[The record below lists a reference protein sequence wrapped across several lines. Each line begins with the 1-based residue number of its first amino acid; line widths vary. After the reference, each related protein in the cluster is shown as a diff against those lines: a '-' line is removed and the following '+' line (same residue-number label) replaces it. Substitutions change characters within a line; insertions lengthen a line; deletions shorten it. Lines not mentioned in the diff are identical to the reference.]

1 MGQNEKTKF
10 IRRTI
15 FRFLKSHVTIQEI
28 LYYQETINTTTNT
41 NKEKMCQT
49 SLLSMLSQN
58 RLLQQG
64 QQQMPQFQPHHISHL
79 QQMMSQQ
86 MNPQMQQQQQPAE
99 NKSNNMIS
107 SDKPYVCDICGRGYS
122 YLASLE
128 QHKATHMTDHQHQC
142 NGCGRLFKN
151 KDAVVTMKLIFY
163 FSGNETRP
171 HQCEICGRRFTLLE
185 NLHRH
190 QMIHTDERPFGC
202 HYCHKRFRLAQHLK
216 EHIRI
221 HTGEKPYKCN
231 ICGRAFCQ
239 ISNLKSHQKTHT
251 KVKAFECDI
260 CHKTFRRSFTLKQHK
275 LIHERE
281 GKTTATAS
289 PTLVAP
295 VHSHEHQ
302 HAHQGGCCGPKP
314 NQTSCCSPPTATI
327 VELKKEIKKENFAED
342 ADVEVDVVSE
352 DSDMSP
358 VTASIEEVVQQ
369 RKEQLASPLSGSN
382 SGSGDSGTQQKQRFY
397 RPFEDTAVEKPIA
410 QSAWSAAV
418 QAVQAAGQK
427 RAAQSEPQVDITP
440 TKRMRDNNG
449 KIVVYPGIRENATQR
464 INPTSTL
471 DELRQTTMNGPHWE
485 SLRPDQEFLWRR
497 LGRGQD
503 TNTVGQS
510 DQASPEMV
518 PVVEWRPIVVGYR
531 SLKDGSVT
539 NREDLPQQAPTGV
552 KSHPFFPN
560 MVFPSMPVSQ

>member
-1 MGQNEKTKF
+1 
-10 IRRTI
+10 
-15 FRFLKSHVTIQEI
+15 
-28 LYYQETINTTTNT
+28 
-41 NKEKMCQT
+41 
-49 SLLSMLSQN
+49 
-58 RLLQQG
+58 
-64 QQQMPQFQPHHISHL
+64 
-79 QQMMSQQ
+79 
-86 MNPQMQQQQQPAE
+86 
-99 NKSNNMIS
+99 MIS

-151 KDAVVTMKLIFY
+151 KDELEAHKLTHN
-163 FSGNETRP
+163 SDGNETRP
-171 HQCEICGRRFTLLE
+171 HQCETCGRRFTLLE

-281 GKTTATAS
+281 GKTTPTAK
-289 PTLVAP
+289 PNQPHVHAHGQAHKTQGGCCGP
-295 VHSHEHQ
+295 VPHGHG
-302 HAHQGGCCGPKP
+302 HQGGCCGPKP
-314 NQTSCCSPPTATI
+314 VAGGCCGPVKPVVPTVTPI
-327 VELKKEIKKENFAED
+327 VELKKEIKKENFTED

-358 VTASIEEVVQQ
+358 VTTSIDEAVQQ

-382 SGSGDSGTQQKQRFY
+382 SDSGHGSPNHSSSKLDSATSEEEATNSGSDDSGTQQKQRFY

-427 RAAQSEPQVDITP
+427 RAAQTEPSVDITQ

-449 KIVVYPGIRENATQR
+449 KVVVYPGIRENATR

-539 NREDLPQQAPTGV
+539 NREDLPQQASTGV